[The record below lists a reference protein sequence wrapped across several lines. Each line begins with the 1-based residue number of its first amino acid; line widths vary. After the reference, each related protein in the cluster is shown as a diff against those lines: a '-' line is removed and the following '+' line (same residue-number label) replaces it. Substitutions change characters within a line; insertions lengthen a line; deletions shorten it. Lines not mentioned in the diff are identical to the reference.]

1 MLCRFP
7 RSRSKLISGSRPGAD
22 LKLVRSEEKALAR
35 APTAP
40 TAESVLLRIEW
51 TVLRRLDGLLLGN
64 YRTLVRG
71 FGIDLADLREY
82 QFGDDARTMDWNATA
97 RLQVPHVRQ
106 FNEDREVTAW
116 FLVDL
121 SGSVN
126 FGAGATTKRAKAV
139 DFVALVARLLTRY
152 GNRVGSILYTDRVD
166 VVLPA
171 RGGRRHVLHLID
183 QIHKT
188 GNGPR
193 PGKSTRLGE
202 LLERALQAIK
212 RRSVVIVLS
221 DFISEPGWERAL
233 ALLGERHEILA
244 VRLYDATEME
254 LPDLGLVIVEDAETG
269 EQMFVDTHDTAFG
282 RRFSSL
288 AARRE
293 AALRRALSAAGA
305 DCIELSTDDDL
316 VDTLMRF
323 TRLRKRRAQLASGGV
338 PPALIK

>member
-1 MLCRFP
+1 M
-7 RSRSKLISGSRPGAD
+7 SGSPLEAD
-22 LKLVRSEEKALAR
+22 LKRVHSER
-35 APTAP
+35 NAPSAAPRAP
-40 TAESVLLRIEW
+40 TAESVLHRIEW

-64 YRTLVRG
+64 YRTLFRG

-82 QFGDDARTMDWNATA
+82 QFGDDARTIDWNATA
-97 RLQVPHVRQ
+97 RLQAPHVRQ
-106 FNEDREVTAW
+106 FNEEREVTAW

-126 FGAGATTKRAKAV
+126 FGSGATTKRAMAV

-152 GNRVGSILYTDRVD
+152 SNRVGAILYTSRVD

-183 QIHKT
+183 EIHKT
-188 GNGPR
+188 GNR
-193 PGKSTRLGE
+193 PSRCRSTQLGE
-202 LLERALQAIK
+202 LLERALQTIR

-221 DFISEPGWERAL
+221 DFISEPGWARAL

-244 VRLYDATEME
+244 VRLYDALEMA

-269 EQMFVDTHDTAFG
+269 QQLFVDTHDTAFR

-288 AARRE
+288 AAQRE
-293 AALRRALSAAGA
+293 TALRRALADAGA

-338 PPALIK
+338 PPTLIK